1 MDCIYCLGVES
12 VKNKKVVIPSL
23 LIFALLF
30 VWGIIYFNN
39 SSLEKVVQDKY
50 HDEPAHILEKV
61 QVGDYTFVIIDS
73 GDYMNGGLFR
83 KGFFGWKQEVGNA
96 PIVKS
101 FEQNGMRQG
110 QFNVLDLGESG
121 IIYGFVNTDQ
131 VDQVRFTNEK
141 FDLRHNVDTFY
152 WYIVTPFSL
161 SSFEGEQFSII
172 KKDGSEVFYP
182 FE

>member
-1 MDCIYCLGVES
+1 M
-12 VKNKKVVIPSL
+12 KRKKIVISIL
-23 LIFALLF
+23 VMLALLL
-30 VWGIIYFNN
+30 VWGLIYYNN
-39 SSLEKVVQDKY
+39 SSLEKVVQDDFY
-50 HDEPAHILEKV
+50 DEPASILERV
-61 QVGDYTFVIIDS
+61 QVGDETFVIIDS
-73 GDYMNGGLFR
+73 GDYMNGGLYR

-101 FEQNGMRQG
+101 FEQEGIRYDQY
-110 QFNVLDLGESG
+110 NVLNLDQSG
-121 IIYGFVNTDQ
+121 VIYGFVNPDQ
-131 VDQVRFTNEK
+131 VDHVRFTNEK

-161 SSFEGEQFSII
+161 SSFDPNQFSII